1 MRNNQTRCA
10 NRLDSVQREFLRR
23 RDALMNINFATVV
36 EGPPVDFHPKDA
48 AAMSNLLQHAPYD
61 PATHTPA

>member
-1 MRNNQTRCA
+1 
-10 NRLDSVQREFLRR
+10 
-23 RDALMNINFATVV
+23 MNINFATVV